1 MSLRRPRW
9 AEHSEL
15 CGIRQEIKAKS
26 RLGKPKARILKTS
39 RARPAEI
46 AAKLR
51 ATIPSILRI
60 ASEHAIFASRAY
72 TLTDPYLG
80 PILQIGSHLN
90 LCPRPSGFVQSMRK
104 HFGQSAKI
112 PECQSR
118 RRTSLARMVDLGCG
132 PPRNIVVQNQE

>member
-60 ASEHAIFASRAY
+60 ASEHAIVASLAY

-80 PILQIGSHLN
+80 PILQIGSHLKSLSKAIR
-90 LCPRPSGFVQSMRK
+90 LCSIHAEAFWSIRK
-104 HFGQSAKI
+104 N
-112 PECQSR
+112 SR
-118 RRTSLARMVDLGCG
+118 MSKPTTH
-132 PPRNIVVQNQE
+132 VVGTNG